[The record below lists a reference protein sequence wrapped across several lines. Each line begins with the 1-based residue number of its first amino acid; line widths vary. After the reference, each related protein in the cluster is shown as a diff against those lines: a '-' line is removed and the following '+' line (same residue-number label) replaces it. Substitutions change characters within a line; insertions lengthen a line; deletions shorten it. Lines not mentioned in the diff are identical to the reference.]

1 MAGIETSEEITCEH
15 IPQCIIRAPKPP
27 PFGPETLDQF
37 NTFEVLKSEEL
48 KVKAIVEKIKDF
60 VKREPQ

>member
-1 MAGIETSEEITCEH
+1 MAEIETSEEITCDH
-15 IPQCIIRAPKPP
+15 IPQCIIRAP
-27 PFGPETLDQF
+27 FRPETIDQF